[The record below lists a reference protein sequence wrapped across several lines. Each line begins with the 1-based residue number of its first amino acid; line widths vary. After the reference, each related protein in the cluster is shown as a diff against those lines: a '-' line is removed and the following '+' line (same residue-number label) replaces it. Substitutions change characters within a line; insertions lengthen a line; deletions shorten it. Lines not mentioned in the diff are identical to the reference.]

1 MRKMRGHI
9 DVDATTGDNVR
20 MEQTLNLEDPMALIR
35 SRYERHERLPIPRL
49 VSAVQGAGCTA
60 APSRMRGVNYEVNY
74 GGMCV
79 GTICVED
86 GVPVLEMSK
95 RETPSSVLQSVSSNV
110 QRIRGQTMMQAG
122 RGQGMG

>member
-1 MRKMRGHI
+1 MV
-9 DVDATTGDNVR
+9 DVDVGRRPRDNPV
-20 MEQTLNLEDPMALIR
+20 MEQAADHDDPMALIR

-60 APSRMRGVNYEVNY
+60 SPSRMRGVNYEVNY

-79 GTICVED
+79 GTITVEN

-95 RETPSSVLQSVSSNV
+95 RETPASVLTSVAGNV
-110 QRIRGQTMMQAG
+110 QRLRGTAMMQAA